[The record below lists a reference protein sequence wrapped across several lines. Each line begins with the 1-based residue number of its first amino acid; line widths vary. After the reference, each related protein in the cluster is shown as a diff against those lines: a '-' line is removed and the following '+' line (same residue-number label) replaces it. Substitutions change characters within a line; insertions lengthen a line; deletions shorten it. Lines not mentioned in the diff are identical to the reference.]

1 MSNEELHAA
10 SRRIW
15 EANAGFWDDHLGAA
29 GNRFHRMIVEP
40 PVLKLLAPQAG
51 ERIVELGCGNG
62 AFARR
67 LASVGADVLATDW
80 SSGLLERA
88 GAYGCP
94 GPGTITYA
102 QADATN
108 LEQLLALGQAQFDA
122 AVCLM
127 ALMDMPHIEPA
138 FAGMRRLL
146 KPGGRCVIAIQHPCF
161 NANGATKT
169 VTMEDRDGEVVE
181 RFGMQVWQYRTPVAE
196 RVIGIRGQEQAHYVF
211 HRPLHV
217 LLGAAFAAG
226 FVLDGLDEPADLAD
240 PDPQRWQAW
249 SNFKET
255 PPVLVARL
263 RSVVVG

>member
-1 MSNEELHAA
+1 MSNGQLNEAGR
-10 SRRIW
+10 SIW
-15 EANAGFWDDHLGAA
+15 DANADFWDACLGAE

-40 PVLKLLAPQAG
+40 AVLGLLAPQPS

-67 LASVGADVLATDW
+67 LASLGADVLATDF
-80 SSGLLERA
+80 SAGLLERA
-88 GAYGCP
+88 RARGCP
-94 GPGTITYA
+94 GPGGIEYA
-102 QADATN
+102 QADATS
-108 LEQLLALGQAQFDA
+108 LEQLLALGEGVFDA

-127 ALMDMPHIEPA
+127 ALMDMPQIEPA

-146 KPGGRCVIAIQHPCF
+146 KPGGRCVFALQHPAF
-161 NANGATKT
+161 NSNGAVKT
-169 VTMEDRDGEVVE
+169 VTYEDRDGELIV
-181 RFGMQVWQYRTPVAE
+181 RSGMQVWRYGSSWAE
-196 RVIGIRGQEQAHYVF
+196 RAIGIQGQDQAHYVF

-226 FVLDGLDEPADLAD
+226 FVLDGLEEPADPAD

-255 PPVLVARL
+255 PPVLAARL
-263 RSVVVG
+263 R

>member
-1 MSNEELHAA
+1 MSDEPLSAPSRQIWDTNAA
-10 SRRIW
+10 
-15 EANAGFWDDHLGAA
+15 FWDATHGPD

-40 PVLKLLAPQAG
+40 AVLDLLAPQSG

-67 LASVGADVLATDW
+67 LAGLGASVLATDF
-80 SSGLLERA
+80 SAALLDHARA
-88 GAYGCP
+88 HGCA

-102 QADATN
+102 QADATD
-108 LEQLLALGQAQFDA
+108 LEQLVALGAAAFDA

-127 ALMDMPHIEPA
+127 ALMDMAEIAPA
-138 FAGMRRLL
+138 FEGMRRLL
-146 KPGGRCVIAIQHPCF
+146 KPGGRCVFALQHPCF
-161 NANGATKT
+161 NSNGATKT
-169 VTMEDRDGEVVE
+169 VTHDDRDGVLSE
-181 RFGMQVWQYRTPVAE
+181 RYSMNVWRYHTPWTE
-196 RVIGIRGQEQAHYVF
+196 RAIGIRGQAAAHYVF

-226 FVLDGLDEPADLAD
+226 FVLDGLLEPADPAP

-249 SNFKET
+249 GNFKET

-263 RSVVVG
+263 RPR